1 MDQGPLLC
9 PVPALVICP
18 HVTFPSCQCK
28 SVPAAP
34 RRESDEAESLLG
46 EKICVVYISPC
57 IFAHPMT
64 CDDVIS
70 GWQVGGRFF
79 VLWVVLVEAH
89 AKSESDGHRD
99 AARMDLVEPSTPT
112 PCHHEQNLPF

>member
-9 PVPALVICP
+9 PVVVCP
-18 HVTFPSCQCK
+18 HVTFPSCQRK

-34 RRESDEAESLLG
+34 RREADEAESLLG
-46 EKICVVYISPC
+46 EKMCVFYI
-57 IFAHPMT
+57 ILH
-64 CDDVIS
+64 VIS

-89 AKSESDGHRD
+89 AKSESEG
-99 AARMDLVEPSTPT
+99 A
-112 PCHHEQNLPF
+112 